1 MGKVSGDPRT
11 YLLAAVELA
20 ERVMERPQ
28 DKDTALKLAIKVA
41 ALAEAFEQGAF
52 KRVRRK

>member
-52 KRVRRK
+52 KLVRRK